1 MALDTSALT
10 KLIVEEPESP
20 ALLDELRDRV
30 LVASDLV
37 RVELRRVVART
48 VPRQT
53 AAADALIDRLALVR
67 LDAAL
72 LDSAGRL
79 APATLRTRDAIHV
92 QSALLFGDELD
103 TMITYDLRQADA
115 ARHAGLRVRAP
126 A

>member
-1 MALDTSALT
+1 
-10 KLIVEEPESP
+10 
-20 ALLDELRDRV
+20 
-30 LVASDLV
+30 V

-48 VPRQT
+48 VPRQM
-53 AAADALIDRLALVR
+53 AAADALVDRLALVR

-72 LDSAGRL
+72 LDAAGRL
-79 APATLRTRDAIHV
+79 APATLGTLDAIHV